1 VIFLIYA
8 ASADNVAF
16 PILSSSSLEL
26 IDPINWATVDGYV
39 FVLSST
45 LPRLTFRRFEFGTN
59 EIVNAVETVRLE
71 TLSTQSGNKDFLAV
85 ATSVYRGE
93 DLAVRG
99 CVGPSIHRC
108 RRSIDLPRRISL
120 RLRTSF
126 RM

>member
-1 VIFLIYA
+1 M
-8 ASADNVAF
+8 AF

-26 IDPINWATVDGYV
+26 IDPINWATVDGYL

-45 LPRLTFRRFEFGTN
+45 YPCSTFRRFEFGTN
-59 EIVNAVETVRLE
+59 EIINAVETVRLE

-99 CVGPSIHRC
+99 CVGPSIRRYC
-108 RRSIDLPRRISL
+108 RSID
-120 RLRTSF
+120 TA
-126 RM
+126 